1 MDYRIALQELGI
13 QQLKLSEATEPITA
27 EKDPYK
33 IMQVHDYKNISFLRQ
48 PPAVKAASTE
58 VIKKFSLAYP
68 ELLKASHHP
77 TQSSSTRTPFWTH
90 LADKHDSSRRS
101 SSSTSLQS
109 WVGCM
114 Q

>member
-33 IMQVHDYKNISFLRQ
+33 IMQVHDYKSISFLRQ

-58 VIKKFSLAYP
+58 VIKKFALAYP
-68 ELLKASHHP
+68 ELLKA
-77 TQSSSTRTPFWTH
+77 RH
-90 LADKHDSSRRS
+90 LFLVSSRSPHFRFRM
-101 SSSTSLQS
+101 
-109 WVGCM
+109 VFADEIN
-114 Q
+114 